1 MRQEFLA
8 QYVGPNDEQSVLHAW
23 LDFVETA
30 DVEEEGN

>member
-23 LDFVETA
+23 LDFVEELPETE
-30 DVEEEGN
+30 DR